1 MNPKPVIDLFLFFG
15 SQVVV
20 SHGKV
25 IELLRPDASG
35 KVQSIC
41 SMECFGLVRSM
52 VSFRLPGANKDF
64 LVLGSDSVSDCRNL
78 SIRNKVLVNV
88 PQRQTLAGRPLF
100 NLGGEGNGV
109 TGGRAESAC
118 SSSTR
123 RRTSLSAST
132 SRPSARAAAAASCRA
147 SSSPPI
153 PRAAP
158 S

>member
-88 PQRQTLAGRPLF
+88 PQWQTLAGRPALQ
-100 NLGGEGNGV
+100 L
-109 TGGRAESAC
+109 
-118 SSSTR
+118 R
-123 RRTSLSAST
+123 RRG
-132 SRPSARAAAAASCRA
+132 
-147 SSSPPI
+147 
-153 PRAAP
+153 
-158 S
+158 